1 MTVMSSPRAPAAS
14 STGRSL
20 APVPTSSTGLGT
32 VRTRPAPGSTAGA
45 RAPGRSLPGSRPGL
59 SSSGLE
65 SQVAPTPPAPG
76 RCCSFCFR

>member
-45 RAPGRSLPGSRPGL
+45 RAPGRSPAWLLAWPVKQWVGEPGGPH
-59 SSSGLE
+59 
-65 SQVAPTPPAPG
+65 PTRTWPLL
-76 RCCSFCFR
+76 FLLF